1 MRRHRSRSL
10 LVRTVTVAVAVL
22 LVAAGPASARPQVE
36 PTAANSSPAPAAGG
50 STAGGSSRAPTEPP
64 LVSSST
70 GGTRGESGK
79 AGGGMGSDASASTPS
94 STGDPLA
101 SNGLGSPLCT
111 AGTAPIELSSSA
123 ERDCQLS
130 GFQASGVPT
139 SNYAFDIHIETGV
152 LGLGSNAVA
161 SAVQNLLVTPV
172 WMGLVWVVQALVVAL
187 EWCFTIDLL
196 ESGAMSG
203 VADGLRAA
211 QATFT
216 QPWLLV
222 VLAIAAVLAAYHGLV
237 RRRVAETLGQ
247 VLLMLI
253 MIAGGL
259 WVIADPL
266 GTVGALARWTNQ
278 ASLGA
283 LGAVSQGTPDHA
295 QSTLSEGMGEVFATG
310 VGAPWCYMEFGNVRW
325 CEGPHELDPRLHAD
339 AQSLAAVQQFR
350 STCHVNI
357 GSFDFCAQP
366 GSEQARSLEQS
377 ARLLREAHTNG
388 ELFLA
393 LPANQPQRNSITES
407 SSLLHVLCD
416 SEDATNCRGPTAQQ
430 AEFRT
435 EDGTWPRAEGLLL
448 ILIGALGM
456 ILLLGFI
463 AVRLLGAA
471 IMSLFYLL
479 LAPAAVLAPALG
491 DGGRAAFRN
500 WASRLLGAITA
511 KLLYSVMLGVVL
523 LMMRI
528 VLSLDFGWW
537 VQWLLASV
545 LWWGAFRH
553 RNALWSDTFR
563 HHQQI
568 LNLAGAGRG
577 GGGGGRSRIGGMRLA
592 SMVMGGRETARLAGW
607 AKGKITRPGAEAKLR
622 QTRARATVSRERAKD
637 KADGQVTRSM
647 SHDRRD
653 ASTRVAGAAQTESR
667 VAKGRS
673 QLRDIRAAREKA
685 LKAGDTRRAAKLAL
699 RAKRVEAETTQ
710 AQQGLDAARSLAAGG
725 ERMWGIGDHR
735 KADAHQR
742 RARWLDGQAALPDNG
757 ARTRE
762 GRRRNYAALAGLVGH
777 QRGEY
782 ERMSPGAQRQA
793 RLDIDRELRLR
804 RELNK
809 AAGGGEPKVE
819 QPQLRGGERRRAT
832 EHFDRDLKQRLGAG
846 GQGLAPSLRE
856 PSASDG
862 WREEGRRAERRPER
876 SAQDRAGE
884 SQVTRDARARDAA
897 RRRQFGRPKEQG

>member
-1 MRRHRSRSL
+1 VL
-10 LVRTVTVAVAVL
+10 AVTAL

-50 STAGGSSRAPTEPP
+50 STAGGSPRAPTEPP
-64 LVSSST
+64 LASSST
-70 GGTRGESGK
+70 GGTGGESGK
-79 AGGGMGSDASASTPS
+79 AGGGAGSDASASTPS
-94 STGDPLA
+94 SSGDPLV

-123 ERDCQLS
+123 ERDCELS
-130 GFQASGVPT
+130 GFQASEAPT
-139 SNYAFDIHIETGV
+139 SNYAFDVHIETGV
-152 LGLGSNAVA
+152 LGLSSDMVA

-187 EWCFTIDLL
+187 EWAFTIDLL
-196 ESGAMSG
+196 EGGAMSG
-203 VADGLRAA
+203 VADGLRTA

-247 VLLMLI
+247 ALLTLI
-253 MIAGGL
+253 MIAVGL

-295 QSTLSEGMGEVFATG
+295 QITLSEGMGEVFATG
-310 VGAPWCYMEFGNVRW
+310 VGAPWCYMEFGNVHW
-325 CEGPHELDPRLHAD
+325 CEDPHELDPRLHVE
-339 AQSLAAVQQFR
+339 AQGLAEVDQHSSACYLKTGSLGGCV
-350 STCHVNI
+350 
-357 GSFDFCAQP
+357 QP
-366 GSEQARSLEQS
+366 GSEQARLLDQS

-407 SSLLHVLCD
+407 GSLLHVLCD

-463 AVRLLGAA
+463 AVRLLSAA

-491 DGGRAAFRN
+491 DGGRAAFRG

-528 VLSLDFGWW
+528 VLSLHFGWW

-553 RNALWSDTFR
+553 RDALWSDTFR

-607 AKGKITRPGAEAKLR
+607 AKGKIARPGPEAKLR
-622 QTRARATVSRERAKD
+622 QTRAKMKIGGEQAKA
-637 KADGQVTRSM
+637 KSAEQVARVLQ
-647 SHDRRD
+647 HEHRD
-653 ASTRVAGAAQTESR
+653 ASKRVARAPETRSR
-667 VAKGRS
+667 IARART
-673 QLRDIRAAREKA
+673 QLRDVVGARETA
-685 LKAGDTRRAAKLAL
+685 RAGGDTRRAIELDA
-699 RAKRVEAETTQ
+699 RAKRIESETAAEQ
-710 AQQGLDAARSLAAGG
+710 RKLSAARRLTAGG
-725 ERMWGIGDHR
+725 ERMWGVGDHI
-735 KADAHQR
+735 KAEAHQR
-742 RARWLDGQAALPDNG
+742 GARWLDGQAALPDN
-757 ARTRE
+757 AAANRE
-762 GRRRNYAALAGLVGH
+762 GRRRNYPALAGLVGH
-777 QRGEY
+777 ERGEY
-782 ERMSPGAQRQA
+782 ERMSPGAQRQV

-809 AAGGGEPKVE
+809 AAGGEPEVE

-832 EHFDRDLKQRLGAG
+832 EHFDRDLKQRLSAD

-856 PSASDG
+856 SSPIDR
-862 WREEGRRAERRPER
+862 WREEGRRAEQRPER
-876 SAQDRAGE
+876 TAQDRAGE